1 MYGIDGKLLKLL
13 KCYLK
18 DRKQRILLNG
28 QMSSWNNILA
38 GVLQGSAFETIIN
51 DLPDEFTSLLQNIC

>member
-18 DRKQRILLNG
+18 DRNKRILLNG
-28 QMSSWNNILA
+28 QMSSWKNILA
-38 GVLQGSAFETIIN
+38 GIPQGPAFETIIN
-51 DLPDEFTSLLQNIC
+51 DLPDGFTSLLQNIC

>member
-18 DRKQRILLNG
+18 DQKQRILLNG
-28 QMSSWNNILA
+28 QTSSWKNILA
-38 GVLQGSAFETIIN
+38 GLPQGPAFETIIN
-51 DLPDEFTSLLQNIC
+51 GLPDGLTSLL